1 MSEKK
6 ADTAV
11 DAIDALPT
19 HEGAAVRR
27 TWHADQWWFA
37 VIDLV
42 SALTDSE
49 SPENYLR
56 NLRRRDAELSVSWE
70 KWVTPLRVTTAGG
83 PQLLNCTTLEG
94 ALRIIQSI
102 PSPKAEP
109 FKRWL
114 ARVGNERI
122 QGQEAVD
129 FDALSE
135 NQRRLFLRDQ
145 ISQHNKDLAAAAKQ
159 AGVETP
165 LEYAV
170 FQEHGYKGLYGG
182 LGAKDIHARKALKKS
197 QKILD
202 HMGSTELAANLF
214 RATQAEEKLRRDN
227 VQGKTAA
234 NRTHFEVGQ
243 TVRKTI
249 QELGG
254 NPAGTPAYPAD
265 QHQAAAEGRHA
276 AAGAGAGRRPGRT
289 MNSHFVAWQ
298 IKHLPQGGG
307 SM

>member
-1 MSEKK
+1 MGMSDEKK
-6 ADTAV
+6 DIATHAD
-11 DAIDALPT
+11 
-19 HEGAAVRR
+19 EGFPAHDSAAVRR
-27 TWHADQWWFA
+27 TWHQGQWWFA

-42 SALTDSE
+42 VALTDSE

-56 NLRRRDAELSVSWE
+56 NLRRRDEELSRSWDTL
-70 KWVTPLRVTTAGG
+70 VTPLRVATAGG

-114 ARVGNERI
+114 ARIGNERL
-122 QGQEAVD
+122 QGEEAVD

-145 ISQHNKDLAAAAKQ
+145 MSQHNKDLAAAAKQ

-170 FQEHGYKGLYGG
+170 FQDHGYKGLYGG

-197 QKILD
+197 QTILD

-234 NRTHFEVGQ
+234 NRTHLEVGQ

-254 NPAGTPAYPAD
+254 TLPENLPAPETSIKRLQKDAKPALGQD
-265 QHQAAAEGRHA
+265 
-276 AAGAGAGRRPGRT
+276 
-289 MNSHFVAWQ
+289 
-298 IKHLPQGGG
+298 KDKK
-307 SM
+307 

>member
-1 MSEKK
+1 MSDDKQDI
-6 ADTAV
+6 AMDTDNGFPAQS
-11 DAIDALPT
+11 AT
-19 HEGAAVRR
+19 AVRR
-27 TWHADQWWFA
+27 TWHEGRWWFA
-37 VIDLV
+37 VIDV
-42 SALTDSE
+42 VAALSDSE
-49 SPENYLR
+49 NPENYLR
-56 NLRRRDAELSVSWE
+56 NLRRRDEELSSSWDSL
-70 KWVTPLRVTTAGG
+70 VRPLRVTTPGG
-83 PQLLNCTTLEG
+83 PQQLNCTTLEG

-114 ARVGNERI
+114 ARIGNERI
-122 QGQEAVD
+122 QGEEAAD

-170 FQEHGYKGLYGG
+170 FQDHGYKGLYGG

-234 NRTHFEVGQ
+234 NRTHYAVGQ

-249 QELGG
+249 EELGG
-254 NPAGTPAYPAD
+254 TLP
-265 QHQAAAEGRHA
+265 E
-276 AAGAGAGRRPGRT
+276 
-289 MNSHFVAWQ
+289 
-298 IKHLPQGGG
+298 HLPTPQTSIKRLQKDATPPLGQDTDDDQDAR
-307 SM
+307 

>member
-1 MSEKK
+1 MSDDKQDI
-6 ADTAV
+6 AMDTDNGFPAQS
-11 DAIDALPT
+11 AT
-19 HEGAAVRR
+19 AVRR
-27 TWHADQWWFA
+27 TWHEGRWWFA
-37 VIDLV
+37 VIDV
-42 SALTDSE
+42 VAALSDSE
-49 SPENYLR
+49 NPENYLR
-56 NLRRRDAELSVSWE
+56 NLRRRDEELSSSWDSL
-70 KWVTPLRVTTAGG
+70 VRPLRVTTPGG
-83 PQLLNCTTLEG
+83 PQQLNCTTLEG

-114 ARVGNERI
+114 ARIGNERI
-122 QGQEAVD
+122 QGEEAAD

-170 FQEHGYKGLYGG
+170 FQDHGYKGLYGG

-227 VQGKTAA
+227 VHGKTAA
-234 NRTHFEVGQ
+234 NRTHYAVGQ

-249 QELGG
+249 EELGG
-254 NPAGTPAYPAD
+254 TLP
-265 QHQAAAEGRHA
+265 E
-276 AAGAGAGRRPGRT
+276 
-289 MNSHFVAWQ
+289 
-298 IKHLPQGGG
+298 HLPTPQTSIKRLQKDATPPLGQDTDDDQDAR
-307 SM
+307 